1 MSCRTGAVLLGA
13 AIVMAALGGPF
24 ASCAAAQDRT
34 VLPVPIPDFA
44 GKIGETYKD
53 STPDWTPALP
63 LQAPKG
69 APNILMIV
77 LDDVGYSQLGS
88 YGGPIETPNLDKLAL
103 SGLRFTNF
111 HTTAL
116 CAPTR
121 AALLTGRN
129 PHAVGF
135 ATIAEFATG
144 YPGNYGSIPKSA
156 ATIAEVL
163 KQNGYNTFAVGKW
176 HLTPYTAYT
185 AAGPFDHW
193 PLGTGFE
200 KYYGFLGGATDQW
213 APLLMQDNQ
222 SIASPRREGYHLTD
236 DLVDHTIA
244 YIRDQQQVSTGRPF
258 FAYLALG
265 AAHAPLQAPKAY
277 IEKYRGRFDQGWDVV
292 RDETTSGRK
301 RWA

>member
-1 MSCRTGAVLLGA
+1 MRHQTRAVLLGA
-13 AIVMAALGGPF
+13 AIVVATLSGPSASYAAEP
-24 ASCAAAQDRT
+24 DRT
-34 VLPVPIPDFA
+34 VLPLPVPDFA

-88 YGGPIETPNLDKLAL
+88 YGGPIETPNLDKLAS

-135 ATIAEFATG
+135 ATISEWATG
-144 YPGNYGSIPKSA
+144 YPG
-156 ATIAEVL
+156 TD
-163 KQNGYNTFAVGKW
+163 
-176 HLTPYTAYT
+176 
-185 AAGPFDHW
+185 AG
-193 PLGTGFE
+193 
-200 KYYGFLGGATDQW
+200 
-213 APLLMQDNQ
+213 
-222 SIASPRREGYHLTD
+222 
-236 DLVDHTIA
+236 
-244 YIRDQQQVSTGRPF
+244 
-258 FAYLALG
+258 
-265 AAHAPLQAPKAY
+265 
-277 IEKYRGRFDQGWDVV
+277 
-292 RDETTSGRK
+292 DEP
-301 RWA
+301 

>member
-1 MSCRTGAVLLGA
+1 MSCRTGAVLVGA
-13 AIVMAALGGPF
+13 AIIMATPGGPF

-77 LDDVGYSQLGS
+77 LDDGYSQLGS

-129 PHAVGF
+129 QHAVGLG
-135 ATIAEFATG
+135 TIAEWATG
-144 YPGNYGSIPKSA
+144 YPGNYGSIPRSA
-156 ATIAEVL
+156 ATIAEIL
-163 KQNGYNTFAVGKW
+163 KQNSYNTFAVGKW

-193 PLGTGFE
+193 PLGMGFE
-200 KYYGFLGGATDQW
+200 KYYGFLA
-213 APLLMQDNQ
+213 
-222 SIASPRREGYHLTD
+222 
-236 DLVDHTIA
+236 
-244 YIRDQQQVSTGRPF
+244 
-258 FAYLALG
+258 
-265 AAHAPLQAPKAY
+265 
-277 IEKYRGRFDQGWDVV
+277 
-292 RDETTSGRK
+292 
-301 RWA
+301 